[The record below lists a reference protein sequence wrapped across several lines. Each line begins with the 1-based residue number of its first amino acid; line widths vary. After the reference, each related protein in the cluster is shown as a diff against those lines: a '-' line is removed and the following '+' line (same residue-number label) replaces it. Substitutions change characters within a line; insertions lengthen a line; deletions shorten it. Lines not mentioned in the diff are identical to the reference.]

1 MCQEELE
8 MADFN
13 ATDVARLEAVAT
25 DYERRRQ
32 SATARLIRRV
42 IRRVQPSNDPQR
54 EDETLT
60 TTEAAQLL
68 GVSDQTVRNWTDL
81 KWLPAY
87 RAHPLARRKIPAAA
101 VRQVREFRDQLPW
114 IPNEKRMSDE
124 DAVALVAKQRARKR
138 QGAAVAGR
146 SR

>member
-1 MCQEELE
+1 
-8 MADFN
+8 MADFS

-60 TTEAAQLL
+60 FGPAH
-68 GVSDQTVRNWTDL
+68 
-81 KWLPAY
+81 LP
-87 RAHPLARRKIPAAA
+87 
-101 VRQVREFRDQLPW
+101 VTW
-114 IPNEKRMSDE
+114 
-124 DAVALVAKQRARKR
+124 
-138 QGAAVAGR
+138 
-146 SR
+146 

>member
-68 GVSDQTVRNWTDL
+68 GVSDQTVRIATSEHGEEAEFVMEHMSRDG
-81 KWLPAY
+81 
-87 RAHPLARRKIPAAA
+87 HGRKP
-101 VRQVREFRDQLPW
+101 E
-114 IPNEKRMSDE
+114 
-124 DAVALVAKQRARKR
+124 RARPLSKR
-138 QGAAVAGR
+138 PGETGPTSSGFRLTAR
-146 SR
+146 TH